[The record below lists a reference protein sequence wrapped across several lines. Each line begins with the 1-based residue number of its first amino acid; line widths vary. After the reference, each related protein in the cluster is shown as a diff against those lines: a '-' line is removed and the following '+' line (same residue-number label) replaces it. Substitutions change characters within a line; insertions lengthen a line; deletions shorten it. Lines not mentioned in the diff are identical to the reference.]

1 VSLKNKF
8 SLLIVFIVFS
18 ILLVVCSVLAYRS
31 ISGLETDLREKDTLI
46 SENLLPKL
54 LGDLGDYYT
63 YQYQRYVSS
72 VEKALEE
79 NPDITY
85 FRIINAQNEVIF
97 ETSEIKEGKTS
108 GNPPKKIDDPK
119 IKEVIQTKQPYQDI
133 IVVDNER
140 YIRVIAP
147 YIDNFDVFRNLIEF
161 HFSLKAVEK
170 AIGEIVLFFLI
181 FLVAFTII
189 GLTVAAFFSGLITKP
204 LTELTAVASKIAG
217 GDLSQKANI
226 LTSDEVGSLAG
237 AFNQMVTTLKQKIDQ
252 LHYEHIK
259 LEASINSLSVGFIM
273 VDRNNNIM
281 TINHAARQT
290 LCASADSPLATL
302 KDCTLT
308 HIEDE
313 LQGVVNLRAF
323 INQCFEQKKAITIR
337 EVKFQNRYMKIF
349 ITPIVTIGVIGAVIL
364 IDDIT
369 EAKVME
375 RAKEEFFSIASH
387 ELRTPLTAIRGNTSM
402 IQQFYSDKITDPEL
416 KEMIGDIHESSIRL
430 IAIVNDFLD
439 TSRLEMGKMEFKKEQ
454 FDVVKVAENTIK
466 EYMTTGSMKKLYL
479 KLEPPAAPLS
489 PVLGDQNKLKQ
500 VMVNIVGNAIKFT
513 ETGGITV
520 KFASYDKFIKIF
532 IVDTGR
538 GISKES
544 QNLLFRKFQQAQDN
558 ILTRDTTKGTGLG
571 LYISRLIMNGM
582 GGQIKIESSELGKGT
597 TFSISI
603 PVAIAEPP
611 TTTTQT
617 QQGAIV
623 PPAVPPAA
631 PQPAN
636 PIKTSDTT

>member
-1 VSLKNKF
+1 M
-8 SLLIVFIVFS
+8 FS
-18 ILLVVCSVLAYRS
+18 ILLVVCSVLAYRG
-31 ISGLETDLREKDTLI
+31 ISGIETDLKAKDSLI

-54 LGDLGDYYT
+54 LGSLGDYFT
-63 YQYQRYVSS
+63 YQYPRYVTS
-72 VEKALEE
+72 VEKTLAD
-79 NPDITY
+79 NPELTY
-85 FRIINAQNEVIF
+85 FRIVNAQNEVVF
-97 ETSEIKEGKTS
+97 ETSEIKEKKRTP
-108 GNPPKKIDDPK
+108 NPPKKIDDQK
-119 IKEVIQTKQPYQDI
+119 IKEVIQTQKPYEDI
-133 IVVDNER
+133 IVVNNER
-140 YIRVIAP
+140 QIRVIAP
-147 YIDNFDVFRNLIEF
+147 YIDNFGAFRNLIEF
-161 HFSLKAVEK
+161 HFSLKAVEE

-181 FLVAFTII
+181 FLTAFTILGVI
-189 GLTVAAFFSGLITKP
+189 VSIFFAGIITKP
-204 LTELTAVASKIAG
+204 LVQLTTIASKVAD
-217 GDLSQKANI
+217 GDLSQKADI
-226 LTSDEVGSLAG
+226 MTTDEVGLLAG

-281 TINHAARQT
+281 SINHAARQA

-302 KDCTLT
+302 KECTLT

-349 ITPIVTIGVIGAVIL
+349 ITPIITIGIIGAVIL

-375 RAKEEFFSIASH
+375 RSKEEFFSIASH

-402 IQQFYSDKITDPEL
+402 IQQFYSEKVTDPEL
-416 KEMIGDIHESSIRL
+416 KEMIGDIHESSVRL

-439 TSRLEMGKMEFKKEQ
+439 TSRLEMGKMVFKKEQ
-454 FDVVKVAENTIK
+454 FDVIKLAENTIK

-479 KLEPPAAPLS
+479 KLEPPTTPIPA
-489 PVLGDQNKLKQ
+489 VIGDENKFKQ
-500 VMVNIVGNAIKFT
+500 VLINIVGNAIKFT
-513 ETGGITV
+513 DVGGVT
-520 KFASYDKFIKIF
+520 IKIVTKDNF
-532 IVDTGR
+532 INVLITDTGR

-571 LYISRLIMNGM
+571 LYISKLIMNGM
-582 GGQIKIESSELGKGT
+582 GGQIKIESSEPGKGT
-597 TFSISI
+597 TFALSI
-603 PVAIAEPP
+603 PIAIAEI
-611 TTTTQT
+611 QT
-617 QQGAIV
+617 QNPEQT
-623 PPAVPPAA
+623 PPPAA
-631 PQPAN
+631 PETPQNQPAPVPQPADN
-636 PIKTSDTT
+636 SLPKPSENQ